1 MKKISLIT
9 LLLFLAACSSGKKKT
24 SKPIYD
30 VLITKN
36 DGGANIQFYEILT
49 EAKEIKMLLADP
61 NLKRKVKNE
70 DLEKCNY
77 LILNMGEKPYGK
89 YSFKIEK
96 AEETAENIILTIK
109 EIVPDDVIKDDE
121 NIVYPYCILRIN
133 SKKEIII
140 K

>member
-1 MKKISLIT
+1 MKKLGSIILI
-9 LLLFLAACSSGKKKT
+9 LFLAACSSKKT
-24 SKPIYD
+24 AVKPIYE

-61 NLKRKVKNE
+61 NLRRKVKNE

-89 YSFKIEK
+89 YGFKIEK
-96 AEETAENIILTIK
+96 AEETVESIILTIK
-109 EIVPDDVIKDDE
+109 EIEPENVIKGDE
-121 NIVYPYCILRIN
+121 NIVYPYSIVRIN

-140 K
+140 N